1 MITDKRCP
9 RALLKFRIAGVAKL
23 ANDSGVVVVGGG
35 IAGSEA
41 AWQIARRGIRIQL
54 VEMRPHVMTPAH
66 TTSGLAEL
74 VCSNSLGSDS
84 FRNASGVLK
93 EELRIYGSLIMR
105 CAEAARIPAGSAL
118 AVERDRFSRLVGLY
132 IERSPSIRLVREEV
146 AEIPRHRPCI
156 IAGGPLTSPG
166 LAGPIAQLTGEDN
179 LYFYDAVA
187 PIVTL
192 ESLDMSR
199 IFWGSRYGRGGDDYL
214 NCPMTEDEYNRFYDA
229 LVSAETAPLR
239 EFEDMRVFEAC
250 MPVETLAKRGRESLA
265 YGPLRPVGLR
275 DPRTGER
282 PYAVVQ
288 LRPENIGRSLL
299 NLVGFQTRLTWN
311 EQRRVFRMIPGLERA
326 EFARY
331 GVMHRNTFINS
342 PRILLPTLQCR
353 HDEGLLFAG
362 QITGVEGYLES
373 AASGLVAGINA
384 ARLVLG
390 LSPLP
395 FPRETVIGALCHYV
409 STLQPGIF
417 QPMNANFGILPK
429 SDKKRHRKAD
439 RLAIAALSVE
449 IAQHFEKTLGCRLE
463 QKL

>member
-1 MITDKRCP
+1 M
-9 RALLKFRIAGVAKL
+9 AGVREL
-23 ANDSGVVVVGGG
+23 TSDGGVVVVGGG

-41 AWQIARRGIRIQL
+41 AWQIARRNIPVSLI
-54 VEMRPHVMTPAH
+54 EMRPCVKTPAH

-84 FRNASGVLK
+84 FQNASGVLK

-118 AVERDRFSRLVGLY
+118 AVERHRFSRLVSSY
-132 IERSPSIRLVREEV
+132 IERSPNICVVREEV
-146 AEIPRHRPCI
+146 RDIPRHRPCI
-156 IAGGPLTSPG
+156 IASGPLTSQR
-166 LAGPIAQLTGEDN
+166 LARSIADLTGEDS

-192 ESLDMSR
+192 ESCDMSR
-199 IFWGSRYGRGGDDYL
+199 AFWGSRYGRGGDDYL
-214 NCPMTEDEYNRFYDA
+214 NCPMTKEEYDRFYDS
-229 LVSAETAPLR
+229 LVSARTVPLH
-239 EFEDMRVFEAC
+239 EFEDMKVFEAC
-250 MPVETLAKRGRESLA
+250 MPVETLAKRGRETLA
-265 YGPLRPVGLR
+265 FGPLRPVGLK

-299 NLVGFQTRLTWN
+299 NLVGFQTRLAWD
-311 EQRRVFRMIPGLERA
+311 EQHRVFRMIPGLEKA
-326 EFARY
+326 EFVRY

-342 PRILLPTLQCR
+342 PRILLSTLQCQ
-353 HDEGLLFAG
+353 HDEGLFFAG
-362 QITGVEGYLES
+362 QISGVEGYLES

-384 ARLVLG
+384 ARLVMG
-390 LSPLP
+390 LPP
-395 FPRETVIGALCHYV
+395 FVFSKETIIGALCHYIANCLPE
-409 STLQPGIF
+409 SF

-429 SDKKRHRKAD
+429 LDTRQRKKAR
-439 RLAIAALSVE
+439 RLAIAARSLK
-449 IAQHFEKTLGCRLE
+449 IAHNFEKTFRCRLD

>member
-1 MITDKRCP
+1 M
-9 RALLKFRIAGVAKL
+9 

-41 AWQIARRGIRIQL
+41 AWQIARRGIRVQL

>member
-1 MITDKRCP
+1 
-9 RALLKFRIAGVAKL
+9 LGIAGVSKL
-23 ANDSGVVVVGGG
+23 TNDNRVVVVGGG

-41 AWQIARRGIRIQL
+41 AWQIARRNIPVTL
-54 VEMRPHVMTPAH
+54 MEMRPHVMTPAH

-84 FRNASGVLK
+84 FRNASGILK
-93 EELRIYGSLIMR
+93 EELRIYGALTMR

-118 AVERDRFSRLVGLY
+118 AVERDRFSRLISSY
-132 IERSPSIRLVREEV
+132 IRRSRNIRLVREEAV
-146 AEIPRHRPCI
+146 DIPLQRPCI
-156 IAGGPLTSPG
+156 IATGPLTSPG
-166 LAGPIAQLTGEDN
+166 FAGPIAELTGEDN

-187 PIVTL
+187 PIVAL
-192 ESLDMSR
+192 ESLDVSKV
-199 IFWGSRYGRGGDDYL
+199 FWGSRYGRGGDDYL
-214 NCPMTEDEYNRFYDA
+214 NCPMTVDEYNRFYDA
-229 LVSAETAPLR
+229 LVFAETAPVH
-239 EFEDMRVFEAC
+239 EFEDMKVFEAC
-250 MPVETLAKRGRESLA
+250 MPVETLAKRGRESLV

-288 LRPENIGRSLL
+288 LRPENIARSLL

-311 EQRRVFRMIPGLERA
+311 EQRRVFRMIPGLEKA

-342 PRILLPTLQCR
+342 PIALLPTLQYR
-353 HDEGLLFAG
+353 RDEGLLFAG

-384 ARLVLG
+384 ARLVLD
-390 LSPLP
+390 LP
-395 FPRETVIGALCHYV
+395 PCRFPKETVIGSLCHYV
-409 STLQPGIF
+409 STIQSKAF

-429 SDKKRHRKAD
+429 PEKIRHKKGD
-439 RLAIAALSVE
+439 RLEIAAFSLE
-449 IAQHFEKTLGCRLE
+449 IAHDFEKTLD
-463 QKL
+463 